1 MEDQLQRQ
9 HQALTRLHDRRWL
22 TLLGSNRPVGSFDG
36 EVGAE
41 GEVSPDSGF
50 DMPGDPESRRAGVHL
65 LGDYRY
71 SEALTLGGSLAFQ
84 RSRDKLDHGGRI
96 EGDTWQLGLFG
107 LYNDGGPEWLAGE
120 LNLGHTRYDS
130 KRSVPPGRRR
140 PVLLDQRLSGDTSA
154 WSWGARL
161 EGGYDFSFGEL
172 RSGPLAGLDYMRYRI
187 DDFREDEALR
197 TALGYEAGLRLAGGV
212 SGWRLRGELAL
223 GARMRL
229 QPYAS
234 LRWVRELA
242 DGRLDDMDLTSRGD
256 GRVAVADMGG
266 VDKDFG
272 RAPSGALAERAG
284 SSPKPTAAS
293 PTAKATRPIRSG

>member
-130 KRSVPPGRRR
+130 KRSVYLQAAGG

-197 TALGYEAGLRLAGGV
+197 TALGYESRTTTRWRRVSAGACAA
-212 SGWRLRGELAL
+212 SWRW
-223 GARMRL
+223 ARECACN
-229 QPYAS
+229 PTPAC
-234 LRWVRELA
+234 
-242 DGRLDDMDLTSRGD
+242 
-256 GRVAVADMGG
+256 
-266 VDKDFG
+266 
-272 RAPSGALAERAG
+272 AG
-284 SSPKPTAAS
+284 SAS
-293 PTAKATRPIRSG
+293 WRTDAWTTWT